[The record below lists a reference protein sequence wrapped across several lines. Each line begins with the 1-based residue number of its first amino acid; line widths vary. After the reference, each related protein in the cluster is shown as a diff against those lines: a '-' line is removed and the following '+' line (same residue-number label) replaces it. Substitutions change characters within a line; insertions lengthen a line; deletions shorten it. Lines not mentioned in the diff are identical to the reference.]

1 MFKTICALLRK
12 KPIKPTFPVK
22 DEDFFGIERPK
33 KKPTVKKAI
42 TKTVKKPITSNKPVT
57 KKTVTNK
64 KPKK

>member
-33 KKPTVKKAI
+33 KKPVTKKVAA
-42 TKTVKKPITSNKPVT
+42 KTVKKPIVV
-57 KKTVTNK
+57 KKTIK
-64 KPKK
+64 KPILKKK

>member
-12 KPIKPTFPVK
+12 KPEPAIIPVFPVK
-22 DEDFFGIERPK
+22 
-33 KKPTVKKAI
+33 KKPVAKKVVA
-42 TKTVKKPITSNKPVT
+42 KTVKKPITSNKPVT

>member
-33 KKPTVKKAI
+33 KKPPAKKVVA
-42 TKTVKKPITSNKPVT
+42 KTVKKQAV
-57 KKTVTNK
+57 KKTVK
-64 KPKK
+64 KLVAKKK